1 MNITPRQFEAIVAVA
16 DTGSFTLAAS
26 RLSISQPTLSDIV
39 ARTEAELGLKLFERT
54 TRSLAMTAD
63 AAQIIE
69 VAREALERY
78 RSALEEI
85 ADRAEGR
92 NGRVT
97 LALLPS
103 VAYATLPKALAAF
116 RERYPAIRLSIRD
129 THHDQAVEAVRSGVA
144 DIGVTMR
151 PPADSGLV
159 YEETGTD
166 VFVAVGSPDSPC
178 LTEESISWRA
188 LGQASFIGICHGSSV
203 RRITDQTFDAAGVS
217 IRPAIEAASVSSAMA
232 MARAG
237 LGITALPALALAMFE
252 RGTAVSRPLVEQPVA
267 RGLGII
273 MRRGNA
279 GPPFLQYMKECLG
292 IALGASLR

>member
-26 RLSISQPTLSDIV
+26 RLSVSQPTLSDIV

-54 TRSLAMTAD
+54 TRSLSMTAD

-97 LALLPS
+97 VALLPS
-103 VAYATLPKALAAF
+103 VAYAALPDALVVF
-116 RERYPAIRLSIRD
+116 RKRYPSIRISIRD
-129 THHDQAVEAVRSGVA
+129 AHHDQAVEAVRSGVA

-151 PPADSGLV
+151 PPADSGLL
-159 YEETGTD
+159 YEEIGRD
-166 VFVAVGSPDSPC
+166 VFVAVGSPATPW

-188 LGQASFIGICHGSSV
+188 LGQASFIAICHGSSV
-203 RRITDQTFDAAGVS
+203 RRITDHTFETAGVS

-232 MARAG
+232 LARAG
-237 LGITALPALALAMFE
+237 LGITALPALALSMFE
-252 RGTAVSRPLVEQPVA
+252 KGAAVSRPLVEQPVT

-273 MRRGNA
+273 MRRGNT
-279 GPPFLQYMKECLG
+279 GPPFLQYMKKCLG
-292 IALGASLR
+292 TALKASLR